1 MPQQNRRHASDLPP
15 LPKRQHCA
23 QAPKDK
29 IISPPRVAPMRSG
42 PSMPFLPEGIMEML
56 GLGGKP
62 DSDRI
67 LILGLLLL
75 LSGEECDRWLLMA
88 LMYILL

>member
-1 MPQQNRRHASDLPP
+1 
-15 LPKRQHCA
+15 
-23 QAPKDK
+23 
-29 IISPPRVAPMRSG
+29 MRSG